1 MHFFLQRKKNGAA
14 QNREMPPLLA
24 PPPVARSDE
33 GAHLVV
39 DAIEVTEKAVSEVL
53 QISEQLR

>member
-1 MHFFLQRKKNGAA
+1 MGAFLPKAKENGKG
-14 QNREMPPLLA
+14 PLSSP